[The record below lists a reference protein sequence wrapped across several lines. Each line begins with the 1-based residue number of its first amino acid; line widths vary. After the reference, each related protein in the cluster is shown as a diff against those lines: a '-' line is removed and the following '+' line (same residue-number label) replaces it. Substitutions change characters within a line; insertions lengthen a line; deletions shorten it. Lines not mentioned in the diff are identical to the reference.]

1 MVSGRFGNQFK
12 QINHLEPERTRTIKN
27 VSRPNIGGGEPLS
40 SSSGAMGVPIDRQ
53 TVIKKL
59 YTGDQLHCH

>member
-1 MVSGRFGNQFK
+1 MVSERFGNQFK
-12 QINHLEPERTRTIKN
+12 QTNHLDHERTRTIKN
-27 VSRPNIGGGEPLS
+27 VSRPNEEPKRWTPLLDGGTY
-40 SSSGAMGVPIDRQ
+40 IDRQ